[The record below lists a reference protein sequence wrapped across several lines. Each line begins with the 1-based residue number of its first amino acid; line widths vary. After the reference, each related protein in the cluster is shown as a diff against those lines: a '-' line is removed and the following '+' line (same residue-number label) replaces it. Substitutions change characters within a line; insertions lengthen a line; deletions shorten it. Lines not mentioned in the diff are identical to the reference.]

1 MTNDHPYLMK
11 DDLDLIQKV
20 LADPEVMGLAT
31 TPPPLEDFAVAW
43 ARLEGDRPSHMMT
56 R

>member
-1 MTNDHPYLMK
+1 MINGYLYLTTV
-11 DDLDLIQKV
+11 DLELIRKV

-31 TPPPLEDFAVAW
+31 TPPPLEDFAFAR